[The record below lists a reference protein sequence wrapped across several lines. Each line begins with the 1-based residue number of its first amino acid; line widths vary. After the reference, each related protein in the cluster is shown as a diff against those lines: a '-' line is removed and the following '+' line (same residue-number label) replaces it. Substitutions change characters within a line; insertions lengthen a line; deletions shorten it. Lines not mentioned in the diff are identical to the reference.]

1 METSP
6 TLVLDTREAGL
17 AAALTGLGVPFR
29 VEPLSAG
36 DFWIVSADGEP
47 LLVAERKTFADFAA
61 SNTDGRYREQRARL
75 MAMRGAGA
83 AVLYVL
89 EGSWSVG
96 ETRAWGAA
104 SHPMTEPTMKRLLA
118 RLTLRYGMPV
128 LAADN
133 TTATAQWCRVLLAQL
148 RDDPKVFHPESGSIA
163 ESTAGAMTAYT
174 AALSPVKAANRT
186 AGAVAA
192 AMLGAIPG
200 LGEKR
205 VAAILAERSVAGLA
219 AMTAAEIAALAPGG
233 RRLGDKLGA
242 AIAEALQA
250 KAG

>member
-1 METSP
+1 
-6 TLVLDTREAGL
+6 VLDTREAGL

-219 AMTAAEIAALAPGG
+219 AMSVAEIAALAPSG

-250 KAG
+250 RIS

>member
-1 METSP
+1 M
-6 TLVLDTREAGL
+6 LDTREAGL
-17 AAALTGLGVPFR
+17 AAALTGLAVPFR
-29 VEPLSAG
+29 VAPLSAG

-75 MAMRGAGA
+75 MAMRGGGA
-83 AVLYVL
+83 SVLYVL

-96 ETRAWGAA
+96 ETRTWGGG
-104 SHPMTEPTMKRLLA
+104 MTEHTMKRLLA

-148 RDDPKVFHPESGSIA
+148 RDDVTVFHPAAGSIA
-163 ESTAGAMTAYT
+163 ESVAGAMTAYT

-200 LGEKR
+200 LGGKR

-233 RRLGDKLGA
+233 RRLGDKLGV

-250 KAG
+250 RVS